1 MSLALV
7 ITYGTT
13 PQKNQ
18 ALMGDSHIA
27 QAKRRDAPGFAPSSD
42 ARGGIHRETSLTA
55 SDSIERQGQAAPG
68 LQQPDTALLAPGTLQ
83 TELLAMLQRNASARE
98 FDDMLALVETTVSD
112 AAQRSLL
119 GDSIRA
125 ALAVCE
131 QQAQQQRRERGL
143 LVVLESA
150 HDLTAIRDLELVLQ
164 AIVRRARQI
173 FSADIGYL
181 TNFDRLRNDFY
192 IRATE
197 GAISERFKNVR
208 VPPDH
213 GICGHVLKHKTPYHS
228 SNYLTDG
235 GFAHEQGIDLA
246 VKDEGVQSLLGAP
259 LMVGNHCIGVLCI
272 CDRQPRRHA
281 PWEVAM
287 LSTLAAQAAVAIENA
302 RLFQEAQVALQRAS
316 DANAS
321 LHRQAQEIQT
331 AAEAHEQMT
340 RLVARGCSVVD
351 ILDMVASMLGGHIVL
366 LDEAERPT
374 QRASVACADLASEL
388 TELLGRTQI
397 QDAVHSALSEGR
409 RTGRS
414 HEVDA
419 VPHSRLRVAALM
431 GADRL
436 LGAML
441 MLSDHAMSATE
452 IRTFERG
459 ALVAGVVL
467 LSQERSERM
476 VSGES
481 AAAIRALVSWQQE
494 SLAALQ
500 LRTQPLGLD
509 LGLPLRMVVL
519 GVEDRHIEYALRRMR
534 PAVARGT
541 LLEECEG
548 FVVAICTESALEALQ
563 SALRATLLADARLNT
578 VGVTSGLIAQVDGLP
593 DCFRALKRGI
603 DILRALGR
611 SHELAPEATLS
622 MYSLLFE
629 HRSASDVAGFIE
641 ATVGE
646 LVQHDLRRGTDLA
659 GTLLAYLEH
668 AQNAKATAEVLQI
681 HVNTLRQRLEAID
694 TLLKDWR
701 LDGRFL
707 ELHVALRMHRLRR
720 TVHPQALG
728 GSVAAAA

>member
-1 MSLALV
+1 MYLTSSETVLRADRAVANDPSNESALR
-7 ITYGTT
+7 
-13 PQKNQ
+13 
-18 ALMGDSHIA
+18 MRS
-27 QAKRRDAPGFAPSSD
+27 
-42 ARGGIHRETSLTA
+42 E
-55 SDSIERQGQAAPG
+55 
-68 LQQPDTALLAPGTLQ
+68 LQS
-83 TELLAMLQRNASARE
+83 ELLAMLQRHAGAQAYDEMLERVDATV
-98 FDDMLALVETTVSD
+98 DDPVQRALLV
-112 AAQRSLL
+112 
-119 GDSIRA
+119 DSIRA
-125 ALAVCE
+125 AIAVCE
-131 QQAQQQRRERGL
+131 QQAVQQRRERGL

-173 FSADIGYL
+173 FSSDIGYL
-181 TNFDRLRNDFY
+181 TNFDRVRNDFY

-208 VPPDH
+208 VPPEQ
-213 GICGHVLKHKTPYHS
+213 GICGHILKHKTPYHS
-228 SNYLTDG
+228 SDYLTDH

-246 VKDEGVQSLLGAP
+246 IKDEGVQSLLGAP

-321 LHRQAQEIQT
+321 LHRQAEETQT

-351 ILDMVASMLGGHIVL
+351 ILDMASTMLGVHIVL
-366 LDEAERPT
+366 LDEAEQPT
-374 QRASVACADLASEL
+374 QRATTAPAHLSGTMAEMLA
-388 TELLGRTQI
+388 RMDV
-397 QDAVHSALSEGR
+397 QDAVHGALTEGR

-414 HEVDA
+414 HGIDGGA
-419 VPHSRLRVAALM
+419 DRHLRVAALM
-431 GADRL
+431 GGDRL

-441 MLSDHAMSATE
+441 MLSDRAMSATE

-467 LSQERSERM
+467 LSQERSELV
-476 VSGES
+476 VSSES
-481 AAAIRALVSWQQE
+481 AAAIRSLVSWQQE
-494 SLAALQ
+494 SLATLQ

-509 LGLPLRMVVL
+509 LSGALRMTVL
-519 GVEDRHIEYALRRMR
+519 SVEDRHIEYALRRMR

-541 LLEECEG
+541 LFEECEG
-548 FVVAICTESALEALQ
+548 FIVAICPEAAFEALQ
-563 SALRATLLADARLNT
+563 SSLQATLLADARLDA
-578 VGVTSGLIAQVDGLP
+578 VGVTSGPLSQVDGLP
-593 DCFRALKRGI
+593 DGFRALKRGI

-611 SHELAPEATLS
+611 SHELVPEATLS

-629 HRSASDVAGFIE
+629 HRRAADVAGFIA
-641 ATVGE
+641 ATIGD
-646 LVQHDLRRGTDLA
+646 LVEHDQRRGTALA

-668 AQNAKATAEVLQI
+668 AQNAKATAESLEI
-681 HVNTLRQRLEAID
+681 HVNTLRQRLESID
-694 TLLKDWR
+694 NLVVNWR
-701 LDGRFL
+701 TGGRAL
-707 ELHVALRMHRLRR
+707 ELHVALRLHLLRS
-720 TVHPQALG
+720 TVHSQAL
-728 GSVAAAA
+728 AASGAIG

>member
-1 MSLALV
+1 MSVASA
-7 ITYGTT
+7 ISYGVSTHLFCR
-13 PQKNQ
+13 
-18 ALMGDSHIA
+18 LMGSSHTVRA
-27 QAKRRDAPGFAPSSD
+27 ATLFVSGFAPSF
-42 ARGGIHRETSLTA
+42 AAHGGAHREKSLTT
-55 SDSIERQGQAAPG
+55 SDPVTRPRRTVAAGPEAPG
-68 LQQPDTALLAPGTLQ
+68 ASLEPGELQS
-83 TELLAMLQRNASARE
+83 ELLAMLQRNASARE
-98 FDDMLALVETTVSD
+98 FDEMLERVEATVSD
-112 AAQRSLL
+112 PAQRSLL
-119 GDSIRA
+119 AGSIRA
-125 ALAVCE
+125 AVAVCE
-131 QQAQQQRRERGL
+131 QQTLQQRRERGL

-150 HDLTAIRDLELVLQ
+150 HDLTSIRDLELVLQ

-173 FSADIGYL
+173 FLADIGYL
-181 TNFDRLRNDFY
+181 TNFDRVRNDFY

-228 SNYLTDG
+228 SDYLTDH

-246 VKDEGVQSLLGAP
+246 IKEEGVQSLLGAP

-316 DANAS
+316 EANAS
-321 LHRQAQEIQT
+321 LHRQAEEIQA
-331 AAEAHEQMT
+331 AAEAQEQMT

-351 ILDMVASMLGGHIVL
+351 ILDMVASMLGGHILL
-366 LDEAERPT
+366 LDEAEQPT
-374 QRASVACADLASEL
+374 QRAAVSHAHLAADLAG
-388 TELLGRTQI
+388 LLGRTGI
-397 QDAVHSALSEGR
+397 QDAVHRALVEGR

-414 HEVDA
+414 HEVDGA
-419 VPHSRLRVAALM
+419 ADRHLRVAALM

-441 MLSDHAMSATE
+441 MLSDRAMSATE

-467 LSQERSERM
+467 LSQERSELV
-476 VSGES
+476 VSSES

-500 LRTQPLGLD
+500 VRTRPLGLD
-509 LGLPLRMVVL
+509 LGLALRMTVL
-519 GVEDRHIEYALRRMR
+519 SVEDRHIEYALRRMR
-534 PAVARGT
+534 GSLSRGT

-548 FVVAICTESALEALQ
+548 FIVAICPDGAFEALQ
-563 SALRATLLADARLNT
+563 SALQATLLSDARLGA
-578 VGVTSGLIAQVDGLP
+578 VGVTSGELSQVDGLP
-593 DCFRALKRGI
+593 GCFRALKRGI

-611 SHELAPEATLS
+611 SHELVSEATLS

-629 HRSASDVAGFIE
+629 QRRAADVAGFIE
-641 ATVGE
+641 ATVGD
-646 LVQHDLRRGTDLA
+646 LVRHDQRRGTDLA

-668 AQNAKATAEVLQI
+668 AQNAKSTADSLQI
-681 HVNTLRQRLEAID
+681 HVNTLRQRLETID
-694 TLLKDWR
+694 DLLSGWR
-701 LDGRFL
+701 HGGRFL
-707 ELHVALRMHRLRR
+707 ELHVALRMYRLRSHLQ
-720 TVHPQALG
+720 TSALARPALPG
-728 GSVAAAA
+728 

>member
-1 MSLALV
+1 MSIALP
-7 ITYGTT
+7 IAYGASTHLFHC
-13 PQKNQ
+13 
-18 ALMGDSHIA
+18 LMGSSHITGA
-27 QAKRRDAPGFAPSSD
+27 ARLSASGFAPSFG
-42 ARGGIHRETSLTA
+42 AHGAHREKSLNTSEPVAHLGR
-55 SDSIERQGQAAPG
+55 D
-68 LQQPDTALLAPGTLQ
+68 LAPGELQ
-83 TELLAMLQRNASARE
+83 SELLAMLQRNASARE
-98 FDDMLALVETTVSD
+98 FDEMLERVEATVSD
-112 AAQRSLL
+112 PAQRSLL
-119 GDSIRA
+119 AGSIRA
-125 ALAVCE
+125 AVAVCE
-131 QQAQQQRRERGL
+131 QQALQQRRERGL

-181 TNFDRLRNDFY
+181 TNFDRVRNDFY

-208 VPPDH
+208 VPPEH

-228 SNYLTDG
+228 SDYLTDH

-246 VKDEGVQSLLGAP
+246 IKDEGVQSLLGAP

-321 LHRQAQEIQT
+321 LHRQAEEIQT

-351 ILDMVASMLGGHIVL
+351 ILNMAASMLGVHIEL

-374 QRASVACADLASEL
+374 HRASVAPAHLASGL
-388 TELLGRTQI
+388 VALLGRTQV
-397 QDAVHSALSEGR
+397 QDAVHGTLTEGR
-409 RTGRS
+409 RSGRS
-414 HEVDA
+414 HEIEGADGIDDGA
-419 VPHSRLRVAALM
+419 ERHLRVAALM

-441 MLSDHAMSATE
+441 MLSDRAMSATE
-452 IRTFERG
+452 IRTFERA

-467 LSQERSERM
+467 LSQERSERV

-534 PAVARGT
+534 PGVARGT

-548 FVVAICTESALEALQ
+548 FIVAICPETAYEALRA
-563 SALRATLLADARLNT
+563 ALQATLLADARLDA
-578 VGVTSGLIAQVDGLP
+578 VGVGSATLSQVDGLP

-611 SHELAPEATLS
+611 SHELVPEATLS

-629 HRSASDVAGFIE
+629 HRRAADVAGFIE
-641 ATVGE
+641 ATVGD
-646 LVQHDLRRGTDLA
+646 LVQHDQRRGTDLA

-668 AQNAKATAEVLQI
+668 AQNAKATADSLQI
-681 HVNTLRQRLEAID
+681 HVNTLRQRLESID
-694 TLLKDWR
+694 NLLSDWR
-701 LDGRFL
+701 QGGRFL
-707 ELHVALRMHRLRR
+707 ELHVALRMHMLRR
-720 TVHPQALG
+720 TVHSPARPA
-728 GSVAAAA
+728 SVGADH

>member
-1 MSLALV
+1 LNPSDPLAH
-7 ITYGTT
+7 
-13 PQKNQ
+13 P
-18 ALMGDSHIA
+18 AL
-27 QAKRRDAPGFAPSSD
+27 
-42 ARGGIHRETSLTA
+42 E
-55 SDSIERQGQAAPG
+55 
-68 LQQPDTALLAPGTLQ
+68 LAPGELQ
-83 TELLAMLQRNASARE
+83 SELLAMLQRNASAHE
-98 FDDMLALVETTVSD
+98 FGEMLERVEATVSD
-112 AAQRSLL
+112 PAQRSLL
-119 GDSIRA
+119 AGSIRA
-125 ALAVCE
+125 AVAVCE
-131 QQAQQQRRERGL
+131 QQALQQRRERGL

-208 VPPDH
+208 VPPEH

-228 SNYLTDG
+228 SDYLTDH

-246 VKDEGVQSLLGAP
+246 IKDEGVQSLLGAP

-302 RLFQEAQVALQRAS
+302 RLFQDAQVALQRAS

-321 LHRQAQEIQT
+321 LHRQAEEIQT

-351 ILDMVASMLGGHIVL
+351 ILNMAASMLGVHIEL

-374 QRASVACADLASEL
+374 HRASVAPAHLAGGL
-388 TELLGRTQI
+388 VALLERTPV
-397 QDAVHSALSEGR
+397 QDAVHGTLTEGR
-409 RTGRS
+409 RSGRS
-414 HEVDA
+414 HEVKEQEGGNGGA
-419 VPHSRLRVAALM
+419 ERHLRVAALM

-441 MLSDHAMSATE
+441 MLSDRAMSATE
-452 IRTFERG
+452 IRTFERA

-467 LSQERSERM
+467 LSQERSERV

-494 SLAALQ
+494 SSAALQ

-509 LGLPLRMVVL
+509 LGLPLRMAVL

-548 FVVAICTESALEALQ
+548 FIVAICPETAFEALRSALET
-563 SALRATLLADARLNT
+563 TLLADARLDA
-578 VGVTSGLIAQVDGLP
+578 VGVTSATLSQVDALP

-611 SHELAPEATLS
+611 SHELVPEATLS

-629 HRSASDVAGFIE
+629 HRRAGDVAGFIE
-641 ATVGE
+641 ATVGD
-646 LVQHDLRRGTDLA
+646 LVQHDQRRGTDLA

-668 AQNAKATAEVLQI
+668 AQNAKATADSLQI
-681 HVNTLRQRLEAID
+681 HVNTLRQRLESID
-694 TLLKDWR
+694 NLLSDWR
-701 LDGRFL
+701 QGGRVL
-707 ELHVALRMHRLRR
+707 ELHVALRMHMLRS
-720 TVHPQALG
+720 TVHSQARPTSAG
-728 GSVAAAA
+728 TGAEH

>member
-1 MSLALV
+1 M
-7 ITYGTT
+7 TT
-13 PQKNQ
+13 
-18 ALMGDSHIA
+18 SE
-27 QAKRRDAPGFAPSSD
+27 SV
-42 ARGGIHRETSLTA
+42 ARQGRATLGEQEAHTA
-55 SDSIERQGQAAPG
+55 SLVPAE
-68 LQQPDTALLAPGTLQ
+68 LQS
-83 TELLAMLQRNASARE
+83 ELLAMLQRNASARE
-98 FDDMLALVETTVSD
+98 FDDMLARVETTVHD
-112 AAQRSLL
+112 PAQRSLL
-119 GDSIRA
+119 AGSIRA
-125 ALAVCE
+125 AVAVCE
-131 QQAQQQRRERGL
+131 QQTLQQRRERGL

-150 HDLTAIRDLELVLQ
+150 HDLTSIRDLELVLQ

-181 TNFDRLRNDFY
+181 TNFDRVRNDFY

-228 SNYLTDG
+228 SDYLTDH

-246 VKDEGVQSLLGAP
+246 IKDEGVQSLLGAP

-321 LHRQAQEIQT
+321 LHRQAEEIQT

-351 ILDMVASMLGGHIVL
+351 ILNMVASMLGVHIVR
-366 LDEAERPT
+366 LDEAEQPT
-374 QRASVACADLASEL
+374 QHATVAPAHLAAHLAAHPAGDLAGDLTGLLAL
-388 TELLGRTQI
+388 TEI
-397 QDAVHSALSEGR
+397 QDQVHGALTEGR
-409 RTGRS
+409 RSGRS
-414 HEVDA
+414 HAVDGH
-419 VPHSRLRVAALM
+419 PGRPELHLRVAALM

-436 LGAML
+436 LGAMV
-441 MLSDHAMSATE
+441 MLSDRAMSATE

-467 LSQERSERM
+467 LSQERSELV

-509 LGLPLRMVVL
+509 LSLDPGLALRMAVL
-519 GVEDRHIEYALRRMR
+519 SVEDRHIEYALRRMR
-534 PAVARGT
+534 PAVAHGT

-548 FVVAICTESALEALQ
+548 FIVAICPEAAFEALQ
-563 SALRATLLADARLNT
+563 SAVQATLLPDARLGAI
-578 VGVTSGLIAQVDGLP
+578 GVTSGTLTRVDALP

-611 SHELAPEATLS
+611 SHELLPEATLS

-629 HRSASDVAGFIE
+629 QRRATDVTGFIE
-641 ATVGE
+641 TTVGA

-668 AQNAKATAEVLQI
+668 AQNAKATADALQI

-694 TLLKDWR
+694 NLLKDWR
-701 LDGRFL
+701 LGGRFL
-707 ELHVALRMHRLRR
+707 ELHVALRMHMLRR
-720 TVHPQALG
+720 KVHSQAPG
-728 GSVAAAA
+728 GSAATGR

>member
-1 MSLALV
+1 MTTSESVARQGGAAMGAHEAETAALV
-7 ITYGTT
+7 
-13 PQKNQ
+13 P
-18 ALMGDSHIA
+18 A
-27 QAKRRDAPGFAPSSD
+27 
-42 ARGGIHRETSLTA
+42 E
-55 SDSIERQGQAAPG
+55 
-68 LQQPDTALLAPGTLQ
+68 LQS
-83 TELLAMLQRNASARE
+83 ELLAMLQRNASARE
-98 FDDMLALVETTVSD
+98 FDDMLARVQATVRD
-112 AAQRSLL
+112 PAQRSLL
-119 GDSIRA
+119 AGSIRA
-125 ALAVCE
+125 AVAVCE
-131 QQAQQQRRERGL
+131 QQALQQRRERGL

-150 HDLTAIRDLELVLQ
+150 QDLTSIRDLELVLQ

-208 VPPDH
+208 VPLDH

-228 SNYLTDG
+228 SDYLTDH

-246 VKDEGVQSLLGAP
+246 IKDEGVQSLLGAP

-321 LHRQAQEIQT
+321 LHRQAEEIQT

-351 ILDMVASMLGGHIVL
+351 ILNMVASMLGVHIAL
-366 LDEAERPT
+366 LDEAEQPT
-374 QRASVACADLASEL
+374 QHATLAPAHLASGL
-388 TELLGRTQI
+388 AELLGLTPV
-397 QDAVHSALSEGR
+397 QDLMHSALTEGR
-409 RTGRS
+409 RSGRS
-414 HEVDA
+414 HA
-419 VPHSRLRVAALM
+419 VEGHGGGPDPHLHLRVAALM

-436 LGAML
+436 LGAMV
-441 MLSDHAMSATE
+441 MLSDRAMSATE

-467 LSQERSERM
+467 LSQERSELV

-494 SLAALQ
+494 SPAALQ

-509 LGLPLRMVVL
+509 LGLPLRMAVL
-519 GVEDRHIEYALRRMR
+519 SVEDRHIEYALRRMR

-548 FVVAICTESALEALQ
+548 FIVAICPEAAFEPLQ
-563 SALRATLLADARLNT
+563 SALQATLLPDARLSA
-578 VGVTSGLIAQVDGLP
+578 VGVTSGTQSQVDGLP
-593 DCFRALKRGI
+593 GCFRALKRGI
-603 DILRALGR
+603 DIMRALGR
-611 SHELAPEATLS
+611 SHELLPEATLS

-629 HRSASDVAGFIE
+629 QRRAADVAGFIE

-646 LVQHDLRRGTDLA
+646 LVQHDQRRGTDLA

-668 AQNAKATAEVLQI
+668 AQNAKATADALQI
-681 HVNTLRQRLEAID
+681 HVNTLRQRLESVD
-694 TLLKDWR
+694 GLLKNWR
-701 LDGRFL
+701 VGGRSL
-707 ELHVALRMHRLRR
+707 ELHVALRMHMLRR
-720 TVHPQALG
+720 KVQAQALTG
-728 GSVAAAA
+728 GVGAGL